1 MYFFYTA
8 ALALWLVL
16 SAPIWLFW
24 MLRQGKYRAG
34 LGERLGRVPDRLRD
48 RPPGQ
53 VIWVHAV
60 SVGEVVAVSGLVGEL
75 RSRYPKVH
83 VVVSTTTD
91 TGQRLAGQRFG
102 QENVFYF
109 PLDFGF
115 SIRPYL
121 RTLQPSLVVVA
132 ETELWPNFLHLA
144 KLSGAKISIVN
155 ARISDRSFPGYGRVK
170 RWLKRML
177 HDVDLFLAQTE
188 EDRNR
193 LLAIGAAPERVRVA
207 GNLKFDIDQPEVSA
221 FVGSLRDALPS
232 RSSAPVLVCGS
243 TVEGEER
250 VLLRAFEI
258 VLGKYPDAVMV
269 LAPRHPE
276 RFDTVAKLVESLG
289 LRLWRQ
295 TEWRAEPLAGGV
307 FLLDS
312 IGELATVYSLATLAF
327 VGGSLAQRGGH
338 NILEAVQ
345 WGVPVVVGPHT
356 ENFRDMVELFR
367 ASDAL
372 RVAGMAE
379 LPLEFLDLLGD
390 TDERTSLGR
399 RALEV
404 LRSQSGA
411 TQRTLDALG
420 QLLPPPARS
429 GGARSVSQQ
438 VISKVVA
445 HKSADRP

>member
-60 SVGEVVAVSGLVGEL
+60 SVGEVLAVSGLVGEL

-121 RTLQPSLVVVA
+121 RSLQPSLVVVA

-144 KLSGAKISIVN
+144 KLSGAKVSIVN

-177 HDVDLFLAQTE
+177 NDVDLFLAQTE

-193 LLAIGAAPERVRVA
+193 LLAIGAVPERVRVA

-295 TEWRAEPLAGGV
+295 
-307 FLLDS
+307 
-312 IGELATVYSLATLAF
+312 
-327 VGGSLAQRGGH
+327 
-338 NILEAVQ
+338 
-345 WGVPVVVGPHT
+345 
-356 ENFRDMVELFR
+356 
-367 ASDAL
+367 
-372 RVAGMAE
+372 
-379 LPLEFLDLLGD
+379 
-390 TDERTSLGR
+390 
-399 RALEV
+399 
-404 LRSQSGA
+404 
-411 TQRTLDALG
+411 
-420 QLLPPPARS
+420 
-429 GGARSVSQQ
+429 
-438 VISKVVA
+438 
-445 HKSADRP
+445 